1 MNQSVSIIYLTNKA
15 RELMSIANEFR
26 EEDVNLF
33 LDLVSIYTAMCSSID
48 MVEEVQDTIYNQAIE
63 IDRLKEDLIKLTDRL

>member
-26 EEDVNLF
+26 EEDINLF

>member
-48 MVEEVQDTIYNQAIE
+48 MVQEVQDTIYNQAIE